1 MGISK
6 IDKNIYRLIKSVK
19 RLLTQTPQIHE
30 NKRQHELYKMYNIRH
45 ISKSR
50 LSDDYYLL

>member
-19 RLLTQTPQIHE
+19 RLLTQTPQINE